1 MSTAER
7 HLLLKRFVSEVR
19 RKGVRQIIEKGF
31 KGGRRI
37 IRMELRR
44 RGDWSQYRALS
55 SIHFV
60 SRRPQLLILI
70 PAVPCGT
77 ELSGSTGNST
87 GNVKTVTESVLSDLD
102 V

>member
-1 MSTAER
+1 M
-7 HLLLKRFVSEVR
+7 LR
-19 RKGVRQIIEKGF
+19 RKANCQ
-31 KGGRRI
+31 
-37 IRMELRR
+37 L
-44 RGDWSQYRALS
+44 YRALS
-55 SIHFV
+55 SSHFV

-102 V
+102 VKVVGLRGAPSSF

>member
-7 HLLLKRFVSEVR
+7 HLLLARVVSEVR

-44 RGDWSQYRALS
+44 RGVGRNIGRCLQFTS
-55 SIHFV
+55 
-60 SRRPQLLILI
+60 
-70 PAVPCGT
+70 
-77 ELSGSTGNST
+77 
-87 GNVKTVTESVLSDLD
+87 
-102 V
+102 